1 MLRLAIAFCT
11 VFLLQLSHLFG
22 MEKNDSPYIIPP
34 PLKNLDKK
42 YKLRIVYFVPSDKKV
57 KKDYRQKASV
67 LMRVVSDVYK
77 EKSRLMGFI
86 LRDWILSLIKM
97 VR

>member
-1 MLRLAIAFCT
+1 MLRLVIAFFT

-22 MEKNDSPYIIPP
+22 KEKNDSPFIIPP

-42 YKLRIVYFVPSDKKV
+42 YKLRIIYFVPSDKKV
-57 KKDYRQKASV
+57 KKDYKEKASV

-77 EKSRLMGFI
+77 RELKDNGCLLYTS
-86 LRDWILSLIKM
+86 DAADE
-97 VR
+97 